1 MQIIIKEHT
10 KSNKT
15 SYIANL
21 ICGGRIESSKEFSI
35 DEAIKKVMAKWMNN
49 YRSKNKKVE

>member
-1 MQIIIKEHT
+1 MQIIIKQYT

-49 YRSKNKKVE
+49 YRSKSKKVE